1 VKSYLDCI
9 PCFIRQSLDS
19 IRRVSNDESIH
30 QEVLRS
36 ILDKTSKMDLNESPP
51 SMAQFIHRLI
61 RKKTGV
67 TDPYREI
74 KQYFNREILA
84 MFDDLKSRIEQS
96 SDPIET
102 AVRLAIAGN
111 IIDLGARNQVNQ
123 HIIQEAIDH
132 ALANQLAW
140 DRQEFIEAIENA
152 ETILYLADNAGEIVF
167 DWLLIEQLPIQKI
180 TVAVR
185 GYPILNDVTL
195 DDVKEIGLDK
205 IVSVIDNGSDVPG
218 TILSDC
224 SENFVERFN
233 QASMVISKGQGNY
246 ETLSN
251 VDQDI
256 FFMLKAK
263 CPVIAGD
270 IGCKVGDMVFQRSS
284 SKFNPDQKEPCQI
297 AS

>member
-1 VKSYLDCI
+1 MKSYLDCI

-30 QEVLRS
+30 QEVIRS
-36 ILDKTSKMDLNESPP
+36 ILDKASKMDLNESPP

-67 TDPYREI
+67 ADPYREI

-102 AVRLAIAGN
+102 AIRLAIAGN

-140 DRQEFIEAIENA
+140 DRHEFIEAIENA

-224 SENFVERFN
+224 SKNFVERFN

-263 CPVIAGD
+263 CPVIAED

-284 SKFNPDQKEPCQI
+284 SKLNPDQTEPCQI